1 MEPCLRCDIIPALP
15 SGNERGI
22 RTKHAEYS
30 TWSPRRESST
40 SAFSSHGKCRQC
52 LVSVSCIQ
60 LEATRKV
67 LSILVYGGPGWPWMS
82 EGSDEEEAL
91 SVTRACTTFVEVVRN
106 TTSQRG
112 EATGFVIVIYSLSL
126 RFRVILRRLIGYERI
141 SEEFHCLSYSFFV
154 GLSAR

>member
-1 MEPCLRCDIIPALP
+1 
-15 SGNERGI
+15 
-22 RTKHAEYS
+22 
-30 TWSPRRESST
+30 
-40 SAFSSHGKCRQC
+40 
-52 LVSVSCIQ
+52 
-60 LEATRKV
+60 
-67 LSILVYGGPGWPWMS
+67 MS

-141 SEEFHCLSYSFFV
+141 SEEFRCHILSSLVYP
-154 GLSAR
+154 LDKILDKII